1 MKRFL
6 AGLCAAALLLSL
18 TACSGGTS
26 GGSTEQTP
34 QADVT
39 FTFSDS
45 AIAPDSSDSDY
56 EIDGTALTIQ
66 SPGVY
71 ALTGS
76 CANGS
81 VKVKKGTTGVTLL
94 LNGLTLCGGDTAAIT
109 CAKSSAVTIQAVS
122 GSTNILSDTA
132 ENNDDNYPENDNAEN
147 AVIKCKDGS
156 QVTLCGSG
164 SLSIQSLGK
173 NGIKSGCSTDEEGEA
188 WLLIRELTLDI
199 SSSVNDAVNAEQS
212 LTVESGTLTI
222 SAADDALHSDLAL
235 TIGAQGTVGPTITI
249 TNCYEG
255 IEGAN
260 LSICS
265 GTIAITA
272 QDDCLNAANSD
283 LENYAFTMDISG
295 GSIVA
300 YTTEGD
306 GFDSNGSLT
315 ISGGSV
321 SVWTSN
327 SADNQPLDADGA
339 ITISGGTVLAAGG
352 SNGMGLRLEATQ
364 PCLTFSGLSLRK
376 DNAFTISGEK
386 EVYSGTALCDAS
398 FLLYSAPELTA
409 QADYTLSYA
418 AQQTAQAQSGSISAQ
433 GGMMQPGGMDGG
445 MDPFN
450 GQLPDGMEPPEGME
464 LPDGQE
470 PPEGMPGDGTQPPE
484 LPGGQQPG
492 GDGTQPPAKPET

>member
-6 AGLCAAALLLSL
+6 AGLCATALLLGL
-18 TACSGGTS
+18 TAC
-26 GGSTEQTP
+26 GSSTHTDTEAP

-39 FTFSDS
+39 LTFSDT
-45 AIAPDSSDSDY
+45 AIAPNSSDSDY
-56 EIDGTALTIQ
+56 EIDGTTLTIQ

-76 CANGS
+76 CADGS

-109 CAKSSAVTIQAVS
+109 CGKSSAVTIQAVS
-122 GSTNILSDTA
+122 GSVNALSDS
-132 ENNDDNYPENDNAEN
+132 ERNNDDNYPENGNAEN

-164 SLSIQSLGK
+164 SLAILALGK

-188 WLLIRELTLDI
+188 WLRIRELTLDI
-199 SSSVNDAVNAEQS
+199 DASVNDAVNAEQS
-212 LTVESGTLTI
+212 LTVESGSLTI
-222 SAADDALHSDLAL
+222 AAADDALHSDLAL
-235 TIGAQGTVGPTITI
+235 TIGDQGSTGPSITI
-249 TNCYEG
+249 TECYEG

-260 LSICS
+260 LRIAS
-265 GTIAITA
+265 GAIAITA

-283 LENYAFTMDISG
+283 LENYDFTMDISG

-300 YTTEGD
+300 YTAEGD

-321 SVWTSN
+321 SVWTAST
-327 SADNQPLDADGA
+327 ADNQPLDADGA

-352 SNGMGLRLEATQ
+352 SNGMGLRLEASQ

-376 DNAFTISGEK
+376 DSTFTIDGADT
-386 EVYSGTALCDAS
+386 VYSGTALCDVA

-409 QADYTLSYA
+409 QTDYTLSYA
-418 AQQTAQAQSGSISAQ
+418 AQQAAQAQSGSISTQ
-433 GGMMQPGGMDGG
+433 GGMSGMGGMMQPGGMGG
-445 MDPFN
+445 MDPFS
-450 GQLPDGMEPPEGME
+450 GQRPE
-464 LPDGQE
+464 LPEGQE
-470 PPEGMPGDGTQPPE
+470 PPEGMPGDGQQPPKGMSE
-484 LPGGQQPG
+484 NGQE
-492 GDGTQPPAKPET
+492 PPAKP